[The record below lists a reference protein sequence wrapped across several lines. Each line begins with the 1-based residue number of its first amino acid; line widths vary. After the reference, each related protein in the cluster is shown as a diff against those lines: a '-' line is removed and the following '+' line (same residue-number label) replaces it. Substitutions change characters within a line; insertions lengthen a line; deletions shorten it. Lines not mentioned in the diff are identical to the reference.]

1 MLKLEKEKYY
11 GNVEYK
17 LIIKNNINKDRFNR
31 LSTQLK
37 FRLIEG
43 KGKAMYLIGVTDSGI
58 LEGISNIEM
67 KNSVSILEK
76 MCIEINAKISKI
88 IEIKISDE
96 KLVNIIKINS
106 LFDVENLSFFI

>member
-1 MLKLEKEKYY
+1 MMDEMLILLE
-11 GNVEYK
+11 
-17 LIIKNNINKDRFNR
+17 
-31 LSTQLK
+31 
-37 FRLIEG
+37 
-43 KGKAMYLIGVTDSGI
+43 ADSGH
-58 LEGISNIEM
+58 IEM

-88 IEIKISDE
+88 IEIKITDE